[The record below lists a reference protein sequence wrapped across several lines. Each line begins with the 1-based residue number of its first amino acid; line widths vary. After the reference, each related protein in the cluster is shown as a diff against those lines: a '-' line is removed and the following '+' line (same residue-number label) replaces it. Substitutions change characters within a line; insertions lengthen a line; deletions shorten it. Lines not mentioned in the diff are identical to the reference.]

1 MKNKKSLYK
10 ILRWSSILLLSCSFF
25 YSVSFAEWEIINEED
40 PVQKLPDLTNVNLP
54 SIDITETVGIEL
66 PTEQHLVLINKK
78 TPKDV
83 AQFFDKKNLKL
94 FKVDS
99 DAQLSEA
106 FVFNIT
112 DFNFNPSTSELSP
125 QAKEQL
131 DTVSS
136 FAAMLGSKYYY
147 RISYHLSAEA
157 KVPLSLANAR
167 LAAIEAYFE
176 KQSKL
181 EKDDVYTVDALKV
194 SPYLS
199 VNKPVPAELASG
211 VVYIDMMPWLN

>member
-1 MKNKKSLYK
+1 MKNKKSLHR
-10 ILRWSSILLLSCSFF
+10 ILRWSSILLLGFYFF
-25 YSVSFAEWEIINEED
+25 NSVAFANWEIINEED

-54 SIDITETVGIEL
+54 SIDITQKIDVEL
-66 PTEQHLVLINKK
+66 PSEQHFVLMNKK
-78 TPKDV
+78 SPKDLS
-83 AQFFDKKNLKL
+83 QFFDKKNLKL
-94 FKVDS
+94 FKVDG
-99 DAQLSEA
+99 DAQFSEA
-106 FVFNIT
+106 FVFKIT
-112 DFNFNPSTSELSP
+112 DFNFNPGTSELSL

-147 RISYHLSAEA
+147 RISYHISAEA

-167 LAAIEAYFE
+167 LAVIEAYFE

-199 VNKPVPAELASG
+199 MNNPVQAELASG

>member
-1 MKNKKSLYK
+1 MEFNFIIELF
-10 ILRWSSILLLSCSFF
+10 FF

-106 FVFNIT
+106 FVFKIT